1 MHAIIDLT
9 DAHTFPAVVRT
20 FNQAFI
26 APLGGEWHGSWD
38 ALNDYL
44 SWPEAEHY
52 TLEFRGWHTCRGLTT
67 DDRVMLASILAD
79 HPDIRALF
87 PLSGPD
93 AAEQATCLQRWA
105 ADMQPRRW
113 RLVEYSG
120 AECLGAS
127 DLPAHAVDGRIRALT
142 DQGFHLAGA
151 RQGQTAVLCAH
162 EGTPVPPWP
171 SVFAERDLIGG
182 LDVSHLDTDGPM
194 DAERLVNGWQTE
206 KAAQL
211 LSLLKQGNHS
221 QASAQWR
228 ALGLSGQQ
236 AGQVLVLLDQVCTDL
251 LYTLLL
257 SLDGAAAAGGEQ
269 HAFEVRNEQ
278 GQNLSPC
285 GELEAA
291 AYALL
296 MERRP

>member
-1 MHAIIDLT
+1 MHIIIDLT
-9 DAHTFPAVVRT
+9 DAHTFPTVVRT

-26 APLGGEWHGSWD
+26 APLGSEWHGSWD

-52 TLEFRGWHTCRGLTT
+52 TLEFRGWHTCQGLTT

-79 HPDIRALF
+79 HPDIRVLF
-87 PLSGPD
+87 PLPESD
-93 AAEQATCLQRWA
+93 AAEQSASLQRWA
-105 ADMQPRRW
+105 ADMRPLRW

-120 AECLGAS
+120 VECLGAS
-127 DLPAHAVDGRIRALT
+127 DLPAHEIDARIRALI

-151 RQGQTAVLCAH
+151 RQGQTAVLRAH

-182 LDVSHLDTDGPM
+182 LDASHQDEDGPM
-194 DAERLVNGWQTE
+194 DAERLVSCWQTE

-211 LSLLKQGNHS
+211 LGLLRQDSSGL
-221 QASAQWR
+221 AAAQWR
-228 ALGLSGQQ
+228 ALNLSGEQ
-236 AGQVLVLLDQVCTDL
+236 AGQVLAVLDQVCTDL

-269 HAFEVRNEQ
+269 HTFEVRNEQ

-296 MERRP
+296 MEQQP